1 MMRTMNSTCIL
12 WEWCIECASRWS
24 TWRCWSGS
32 TSSCTSPTSRSGG
45 RVLCL
50 RCEID
55 FVFSTTGGAICS
67 EEKTCDS
74 CVMKSL
80 ILSRHPP
87 PSSEKGCEP
96 LFPDLHLCQ
105 FYILTVVVVD
115 QRDDWRGNKTG
126 ENVQEG
132 QTQHGWIKNV
142 PEGGGSDWTAKL
154 FVFLLDERHILGG

>member
-1 MMRTMNSTCIL
+1 MPAGGALEQVGRDPLQVVQVQALGLEGERFVRTL
-12 WEWCIECASRWS
+12 P
-24 TWRCWSGS
+24 G
-32 TSSCTSPTSRSGG
+32 
-45 RVLCL
+45 
-50 RCEID
+50 EID
-55 FVFSTTGGAICS
+55 FKFVTTGEAICP
-67 EEKTCDS
+67 EEQTCVS

-126 ENVQEG
+126 ENVQER
-132 QTQHGWIKNV
+132 QTQHG
-142 PEGGGSDWTAKL
+142 
-154 FVFLLDERHILGG
+154 

>member
-1 MMRTMNSTCIL
+1 MPAGGALEKVGRDPLQVVQVQALGLEGKRFVRTLQVTL
-12 WEWCIECASRWS
+12 
-24 TWRCWSGS
+24 TLTLTFPG
-32 TSSCTSPTSRSGG
+32 
-45 RVLCL
+45 
-50 RCEID
+50 EID
-55 FVFSTTGGAICS
+55 FIFVTTGEAICS
-67 EEKTCDS
+67 EEQTCDS

-132 QTQHGWIKNV
+132 QTQHG
-142 PEGGGSDWTAKL
+142 
-154 FVFLLDERHILGG
+154 

>member
-1 MMRTMNSTCIL
+1 MRVMYRMCQQVEHLNKLVGIHFKLYKSNL
-12 WEWCIECASRWS
+12 SV
-24 TWRCWSGS
+24 WRESFV
-32 TSSCTSPTSRSGG
+32 RSLPG
-45 RVLCL
+45 
-50 RCEID
+50 EINFI
-55 FVFSTTGGAICS
+55 FVTTGKAICS
-67 EEKTCDS
+67 EEQTCDS